1 MEVFFQV
8 ITLKRLRSAGV
19 LDSRPRGMLGFN
31 RLLVMLEPVTTLS
44 DDDHQVPAAKST
56 AKAKSKAPTPK
67 SSPKRPS
74 PPETV
79 PSPKQK
85 AKAKAKSSSSHPPMK
100 RPSAQAKSKASTT
113 SAPTPPSAPPPKKG
127 MKRPAATSELR
138 VSKYFYKSTKIW
150 GFKLNRAEKSRVSHL
165 QTFLLCSMF
174 DFSTLFMGCGD
185 LLEVKPREGVL
196 DEKIEEIAAPCMA
209 SPAQSKSQPVIP
221 CIQSLAQKVSHGM
234 SLPGMLQAR
243 TFTHQW

>member
-1 MEVFFQV
+1 MKTKRMSNIKLRRLAQSHMAKKDLRAPTLSESQDAPNQSLSRNRNRMEVFFQV

-79 PSPKQK
+79 LSPKQK

-100 RPSAQAKSKASTT
+100 RPSVLRLSQRLL
-113 SAPTPPSAPPPKKG
+113 PRQLLPLLLHLPQ
-127 MKRPAATSELR
+127 KR
-138 VSKYFYKSTKIW
+138 V
-150 GFKLNRAEKSRVSHL
+150 
-165 QTFLLCSMF
+165 
-174 DFSTLFMGCGD
+174 
-185 LLEVKPREGVL
+185 
-196 DEKIEEIAAPCMA
+196 
-209 SPAQSKSQPVIP
+209 
-221 CIQSLAQKVSHGM
+221 
-234 SLPGMLQAR
+234 
-243 TFTHQW
+243 